1 MNAEVQPWAALPTP
15 PPWRGDLSPYRVGQG
30 PPLPVA
36 LSGFQLMQIT
46 QQAQG
51 AAPWARLARRPRQR
65 PLGGRDRWTEGR
77 GCGQQGALE
86 KVRSPLLGRSRG
98 GGGTRIASLPEGQPV
113 PPASAGHF
121 LGLRVDTAARERNQ
135 GAPRPADLRPPPH
148 LPVRALPRGT
158 ERRRGEHVRHRGELR
173 GRRLSATLGPFLRMG
188 LVRGEPAPGA
198 PSARGVRDRLA
209 GSRVACARHE
219 LELGVQALPGFPAPP
234 LPPAFLQWTREGAEG
249 PESGAAPAP
258 GS

>member
-1 MNAEVQPWAALPTP
+1 MWTA
-15 PPWRGDLSPYRVGQG
+15 RGAGKGQK
-30 PPLPVA
+30 PLAGQV
-36 LSGFQLMQIT
+36 T
-46 QQAQG
+46 
-51 AAPWARLARRPRQR
+51 
-65 PLGGRDRWTEGR
+65 GR
-77 GCGQQGALE
+77 
-86 KVRSPLLGRSRG
+86 
-98 GGGTRIASLPEGQPV
+98 GGTRIASLPEGQPV

-135 GAPRPADLRPPPH
+135 GAPLPADLRPPPH
-148 LPVRALPRGT
+148 LPARALPRGT

-173 GRRLSATLGPFLRMG
+173 GRLLSATLGPFLRMG

>member
-51 AAPWARLARRPRQR
+51 AAPWARLARRPWQR

-86 KVRSPLLGRSRG
+86 RSEAPCWAGHGEGGAHASLLCQKANLCLPPARATFWACWLTRLRVSGTRAPRAPPTSDLRRTSPCGLSRG
-98 GGGTRIASLPEGQPV
+98 GR
-113 PPASAGHF
+113 SA
-121 LGLRVDTAARERNQ
+121 A
-135 GAPRPADLRPPPH
+135 
-148 LPVRALPRGT
+148 
-158 ERRRGEHVRHRGELR
+158 
-173 GRRLSATLGPFLRMG
+173 
-188 LVRGEPAPGA
+188 
-198 PSARGVRDRLA
+198 A
-209 GSRVACARHE
+209 GSTFVTGANFAVGAYRP
-219 LELGVQALPGFPAPP
+219 LWAL
-234 LPPAFLQWTREGAEG
+234 
-249 PESGAAPAP
+249 S
-258 GS
+258 

>member
-1 MNAEVQPWAALPTP
+1 MWTA
-15 PPWRGDLSPYRVGQG
+15 RGAGKGQK
-30 PPLPVA
+30 PLAGQV
-36 LSGFQLMQIT
+36 T
-46 QQAQG
+46 
-51 AAPWARLARRPRQR
+51 
-65 PLGGRDRWTEGR
+65 GR
-77 GCGQQGALE
+77 
-86 KVRSPLLGRSRG
+86 
-98 GGGTRIASLPEGQPV
+98 GGTRIASLPEGQPV

-121 LGLRVDTAARERNQ
+121 LGLLVDTAARERNQ

-234 LPPAFLQWTREGAEG
+234 PCLPRFFSGHVKGQRG
-249 PESGAAPAP
+249 PSPGLRRLLAPDAWQSRLPRPRAP
-258 GS
+258 RG